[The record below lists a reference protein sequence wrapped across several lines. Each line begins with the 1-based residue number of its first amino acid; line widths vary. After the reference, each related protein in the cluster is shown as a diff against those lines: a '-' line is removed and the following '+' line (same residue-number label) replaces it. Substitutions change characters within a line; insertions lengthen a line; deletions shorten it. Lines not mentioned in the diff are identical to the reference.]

1 MPRRRGE
8 GESGDRV
15 DCLARVS
22 PHFTPLRFPYKVP
35 GMNQNE
41 RKPTA
46 PIGTE
51 APKSPAD
58 RVRLIQEMQRMQE
71 ASQVQQ
77 APVTA
82 QPLAATPAGV
92 PDAFAVKQVNAVAQ
106 ALAAK
111 TTPAEAATFAKLQK
125 STQALF
131 GGSNDVE
138 VVGNPWKVISF
149 NDSLPALFDDVK
161 DATPTVPEK
170 AVQTEHGA
178 LFEMGLTPKGAEA
191 PTQKRAVLLNA
202 QGKLAGAECKT
213 AQDATRLL
221 SNAKWLLPEAA
232 TKKDTSWKVSAGVDS
247 AFTLELNRDV
257 GKTRSTERLSLDN
270 FGRLTTQGR
279 KSDIVVASYFLDRFD
294 AGV

>member
-1 MPRRRGE
+1 
-8 GESGDRV
+8 
-15 DCLARVS
+15 
-22 PHFTPLRFPYKVP
+22 
-35 GMNQNE
+35 MNQNE

-77 APVTA
+77 APVQHTQAPITA
-82 QPLAATPAGV
+82 QPLAPSGI

-138 VVGNPWKVISF
+138 VLGNPWKTISF

-170 AVQTEHGA
+170 AVKTEHGA
-178 LFEMGLTPKGAEA
+178 LFELGLTGKGTEA

-213 AQDATRLL
+213 PQDATRLL

-232 TKKDTSWKVSAGVDS
+232 TKKDTSWTVSAGVDS
-247 AFTLELNRDV
+247 AFTLELARGA
-257 GKTRSTERLSLDN
+257 GKARSTERLPLDN
-270 FGRLTTQGR
+270 FGRLATQGR

-294 AGV
+294 AAV

>member
-1 MPRRRGE
+1 
-8 GESGDRV
+8 
-15 DCLARVS
+15 
-22 PHFTPLRFPYKVP
+22 
-35 GMNQNE
+35 MNQNE
-41 RKPTA
+41 RKPA

-71 ASQVQQ
+71 ASQVHQ
-77 APVTA
+77 APVQHAPAAA
-82 QPLAATPAGV
+82 QAQQVAAPAAGV

-106 ALAAK
+106 ALAAR
-111 TTPAEAATFAKLQK
+111 TTPTEAATFGKLQK

-131 GGSNDVE
+131 GGSDDLKVR
-138 VVGNPWKVISF
+138 GNPWKVISF
-149 NDSLPALFDDVK
+149 NDAVGALFDDVK

-191 PTQKRAVLLNA
+191 PTQKRAVLVNA

-213 AQDATRLL
+213 PQDATRLL

-232 TKKDTSWKVSAGVDS
+232 TRAGTSWKVSAGVDS
-247 AFTLELNRDV
+247 AFTLELDRGV
-257 GKTRSTERLSLDN
+257 GKARSTERLSLDN

-279 KSDIVVASYFLDRFD
+279 KADIVVASYFLDRFD
-294 AGV
+294 AAV

>member
-1 MPRRRGE
+1 
-8 GESGDRV
+8 
-15 DCLARVS
+15 
-22 PHFTPLRFPYKVP
+22 
-35 GMNQNE
+35 MNQNE

-77 APVTA
+77 APVQHTQAPATA
-82 QPLAATPAGV
+82 QPLATPAGI

-138 VVGNPWKVISF
+138 VLGNPWKVISF

-178 LFEMGLTPKGAEA
+178 LFEMGLTPKGADA

-213 AQDATRLL
+213 PQDATRLL

-247 AFTLELNRDV
+247 AFTLELDRGV